1 MVNVSEFFGQA
12 RTMIR
17 EMAFLKDSLPDGM
30 WDEIT
35 DLVADYKET
44 LDKETFVENLN
55 DCLVYWGFNPVM

>member
-1 MVNVSEFFGQA
+1 
-12 RTMIR
+12 MIR

-44 LDKETFVENLN
+44 LDKEAFIEDLN
-55 DCLVYWGFNPVM
+55 DCLVYWGFDPVM